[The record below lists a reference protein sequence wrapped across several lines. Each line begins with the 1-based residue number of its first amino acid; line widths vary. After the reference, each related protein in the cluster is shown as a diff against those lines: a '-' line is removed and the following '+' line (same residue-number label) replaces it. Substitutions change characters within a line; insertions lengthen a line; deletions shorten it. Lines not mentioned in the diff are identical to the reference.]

1 MTKRDEKV
9 IQVFSRTYLGLWT
22 LVRIMWIGGTI
33 VCGLYMM
40 FVYLLPLI
48 GLIQQPPVPLK
59 LTVEV
64 IVCAIPILSG
74 GLLTSERIRNDE
86 LSVLIDEKFLVIQL
100 DRHVVVT
107 CVLELASV
115 PSSIVV
121 DPGKKPRYNAAM
133 LLALRASLD
142 SRVTMAYEAGVE
154 KGEPFLRLFITASGK
169 NLVEIK
175 GILKREATRTEA
187 ILLASLNGVEV
198 QQLGENKLRGAT
210 GIVHCMDSSRKP
222 SAMTHDDGMLQSLTF
237 ISGIPRVAPSIDASQ
252 VGTFISTAIK
262 QRYSVTL
269 TCVFSSAKAGR
280 ERKRMEGEW
289 KNIRAKELR
298 NEDSLTDHANKRK
311 LLDQHERMQGDS
323 GWFNN
328 SVYVLAKAKDTAE
341 LERVTNGVN
350 GLIASIWGGEGNIS
364 LKKREIRGRT
374 ACRLITRRH
383 FKRQKIHVS
392 SLVGYVNTPVQQLP
406 VIAATVA
413 PVFPVPLREL
423 IDNELIIGKTIYGGR
438 RISDIGIKSEWL
450 REHVAVLGATGT
462 GKTNLVK
469 KLMLELSLKTDVP
482 WWVFDIKGSEYA
494 DLAGWDSD
502 ILILSPGKD
511 ASFVMDLLDTEM
523 DSSEIDAHAT
533 FAILKELINERG
545 VSSELSPAMEK
556 LLRESVLELAR
567 SRCGTKSVQALNQI
581 ISKLAGNDRFGSMTR
596 DALLNRLEILSREPL
611 GSILKGGPKAL
622 KISTLLNKRV
632 VFDMRHVARVG
643 GMDAVRILYNL
654 VAKRIF
660 DSAMKRGIRPG
671 LHHVVVL
678 EEASNLVPE
687 SYTRHSAADIT
698 TGESMVMLQRA
709 TGQGVIVVSTRPNI
723 SSNILANT
731 ATKITFRLPYDSSI
745 GSKYMALNAEQE
757 EYLKSLKCGRAL
769 IHVPS
774 SSTFEIATRL
784 FVPMSGTS
792 GKDAKEAVTEG
803 CEKAE
808 LNTVVHGTCTITK
821 PKGVVFDRLGELANH
836 VVAFLASRDMATE
849 IEIRSLLITL
859 DSQFAENDIAEII
872 RDLVSLGAIAR
883 EALSLVPGGFVFT
896 LPGRELEAVRDVI
909 MDYMIRRLDSVHNFE
924 YQKLD
929 SNGAQLIAGNH
940 AILILPNHLKASSI
954 ESVLGQIGACM
965 SELGNNINKLVVV
978 VRGSIAA
985 AKLRELTDS
994 SETFDAVTVTSAFP
1008 SSLNKVVDE
1017 LVHGKPHRIEMV
1029 EEQPGVVAKFSK
1041 SERIDLRG
1049 AVHDVGSA
1057 TSRAVQMRLWFGLIE
1072 DFVDLSDGH
1081 IAWDALLEFIDTTA
1095 LQSLKGRSA
1104 PMSVEEGK
1112 RALTE
1117 LLADEVLVALRVGAE
1132 KRYTDFEKNLWI
1144 VNSSVLGNLKERAIN
1159 LLIGESGKQ
1168 NGPVSRGHEYY
1179 DFCVGKK
1186 SYVVFPTQ
1194 QQLNTLLNLHSNLA
1208 CRICGSTQVICL
1220 LTAAEY
1226 LDDSAMVPANLI
1238 MKTMDDAIA
1247 EMLV

>member
-1 MTKRDEKV
+1 MILV
-9 IQVFSRTYLGLWT
+9 SSRTYLGPWA
-22 LVRIMWIGGTI
+22 LVRAMWIGGTI
-33 VCGLYMM
+33 VCGLYMT
-40 FVYLLPLI
+40 FVYLLPLV

-59 LTVEV
+59 LTVEIV
-64 IVCAIPILSG
+64 VCALPVLSG
-74 GLLTSERIRNDE
+74 GLLTSERIRNDK
-86 LSVLIDEKFLVIQL
+86 LSVFIDEQFLVIQL
-100 DRHVVVT
+100 DGHVIVT

-121 DPGKKPRYNAAM
+121 DPGKKPRYNTAM
-133 LLALRASLD
+133 LLALRAGLD
-142 SRVTMAYEAGVE
+142 SRVSIAYEVGVE
-154 KGEPFLRLFITASGK
+154 RGEPFLRLFITVSGK
-169 NLVEIK
+169 NLAEMKEI
-175 GILKREATRTEA
+175 LRREATRTEA

-198 QQLGENKLRGAT
+198 HQLGEDKLRGAVE
-210 GIVHCMDSSRKP
+210 IVHHIDSLKEP
-222 SAMTHDDGMLQSLTF
+222 SALAHGDGMHQSLTF
-237 ISGIPRVAPSIDASQ
+237 VSGIPRVAPSIDASQ

-262 QRYSVTL
+262 QGYSVTL

-280 ERKRMEGEW
+280 ERRRMEGEW

-298 NEDSLTDHANKRK
+298 NEESLADHATKRK
-311 LLDQHERMQGDS
+311 LLDQHERIQGDS
-323 GWFNN
+323 GWFYN
-328 SVYVLAKAKDTAE
+328 SVYVHAKARDAAE

-350 GLIASIWGGEGNIS
+350 GLVASIWGGEENIS
-364 LKKREIRGRT
+364 LKKGRIRGRT
-374 ACRLITRRH
+374 ACRFLTRRH
-383 FKRQKIHVS
+383 LKRQKIHVS

-406 VIAATVA
+406 VIAATMA

-423 IDNELIIGKTIYGGR
+423 IENDLIIGKTIYGGR
-438 RISDIGIKSEWL
+438 LISDIGIKPEWL

-469 KLMLELSLKTDVP
+469 KLMLELSLKTNVP
-482 WWVFDIKGSEYA
+482 WWIFDIKGSEYA
-494 DLAGWDSD
+494 DLAGWDSS
-502 ILILSPGKD
+502 ILILSPGED
-511 ASFVMDLLDTEM
+511 ASFVMDLLDTET

-533 FAILKELINERG
+533 FTILRELINERG
-545 VSSELSPAMEK
+545 LSSELSPAMEK
-556 LLRESVLELAR
+556 LLRESVVELAKSKR
-567 SRCGTKSVQALNQI
+567 KTKSVQALNQI
-581 ISKLAGNDRFGSMTR
+581 ISKLAGNDRFGNMTR

-611 GSILKGGPKAL
+611 GSILKGGAKAL

-660 DSAMKRGIRPG
+660 DSAMRRGIKPG

-687 SYTRHSAADIT
+687 SYTRHSAADVT

-731 ATKITFRLPYDSSI
+731 ATKITFRLPYDSSV
-745 GSKYMALNAEQE
+745 GARYMALNAEQE

-769 IHVPS
+769 IHIPS
-774 SSTFEIATRL
+774 SSTFEIATKL
-784 FVPMSGTS
+784 FGPMSEAS
-792 GKDAKEAVTEG
+792 GQDVKETVTQD
-803 CEKAE
+803 CEKTENGA
-808 LNTVVHGTCTITK
+808 VVHEMRTITE
-821 PKGVVFDRLGELANH
+821 PECVVFDRLGELANH

-849 IEIRSLLITL
+849 IEIRSILMTL

-872 RDLVSLGAIAR
+872 RDFVSLGTIAR

-896 LPGRELEAVRDVI
+896 LPGRELEAVKDVI
-909 MDYMIRRLDSVHNFE
+909 MDYIIQRLDSVHNFE
-924 YQKLD
+924 YQKLE
-929 SNGAQLIAGNH
+929 SNGAQLIVGNH

-954 ESVLGQIGACM
+954 ELVLERIGACM

-985 AKLRELTDS
+985 AKLRELIS
-994 SETFDAVTVTSAFP
+994 RSEAFDDVTVISAFP
-1008 SSLNKVVDE
+1008 SSINNVVDE
-1017 LVHGKPHRIEMV
+1017 LVHGRSHRSEIV
-1029 EEQPGVVAKFSK
+1029 EEQPSAVVSFSE
-1041 SERIDLRG
+1041 SEKIDLRG
-1049 AVHDVGSA
+1049 AVHEVGSA

-1072 DFVDLSDGH
+1072 DFVGLSDGH
-1081 IAWDALLEFIDTTA
+1081 VAWDALLEFIETTA

-1117 LLADEVLVALRVGAE
+1117 LLADEVLVALRVGGK
-1132 KRYTDFEKNLWI
+1132 KRYTDFEKDLWI
-1144 VNSSVLGNLKERAIN
+1144 VNSAVLGNLKERAIN
-1159 LLIGESGKQ
+1159 LLIGEIGKQ
-1168 NGPVSRGHEYY
+1168 NGPVSLGHEYY

-1194 QQLNTLLNLHSNLA
+1194 QQLNTLLNLHSDLA

-1226 LDDSAMVPANLI
+1226 LDDSAIVPANLT

-1247 EMLV
+1247 EMLI

>member
-1 MTKRDEKV
+1 V
-9 IQVFSRTYLGLWT
+9 IQVSSRTHLGLWT
-22 LVRIMWIGGTI
+22 LVRVMWIGGTI
-33 VCGLYMM
+33 ACGLYLT
-40 FVYLLPLI
+40 FVYLLPLV

-64 IVCAIPILSG
+64 IVCALPVLSG
-74 GLLTSERIRNDE
+74 GLLTSERIRKDE
-86 LSVLIDEKFLVIQL
+86 LSILVDEKFLVIQL

-115 PSSIVV
+115 PSSIIV
-121 DPGKKPRYNAAM
+121 DPGKKPRYNTAM
-133 LLALRASLD
+133 LLALRAGLD
-142 SRVTMAYEAGVE
+142 SRVSMAYEVGV
-154 KGEPFLRLFITASGK
+154 KRGEPFLRLFISASGK
-169 NLVEIK
+169 NPADMK
-175 GILKREATRTEA
+175 GILRREATRTEA
-187 ILLASLNGVEV
+187 ILLASLNGIAVH
-198 QQLGENKLRGAT
+198 QLGEDRLRGAA
-210 GIVHCMDSSRKP
+210 GIVHHIDSLREP
-222 SAMTHDDGMLQSLTF
+222 SALVHDDEMLQSLTF

-262 QRYSVTL
+262 QKYSVTL
-269 TCVFSSAKAGR
+269 TCVFSSAKAGK

-289 KNIRAKELR
+289 KNIRARELR
-298 NEDSLTDHANKRK
+298 NEDSLADHATKRK
-311 LLDQHERMQGDS
+311 LLDQHERIQGDS

-328 SVYVLAKAKDTAE
+328 SVYILARARDAAE
-341 LERVTNGVN
+341 LERVTNGVS
-350 GLIASIWGGEGNIS
+350 GLITSIWGGDGNIS
-364 LKKREIRGRT
+364 LKKRRIRGRT
-374 ACRLITRRH
+374 ACRFLTRRH
-383 FKRQKIHVS
+383 LKRQKIHVS

-406 VIAATVA
+406 VIAAIMA
-413 PVFPVPLREL
+413 PVFPVPAREL
-423 IDNELIIGKTIYGGR
+423 IENELIIGKTIYGGR
-438 RISDIGIKSEWL
+438 RISDIGIRAEWL

-469 KLMLELSLKTDVP
+469 KLMLELSLKTNVP

-494 DLAGWDSD
+494 DLARWDSN
-502 ILILSPGKD
+502 ILLLSPGED

-523 DSSEIDAHAT
+523 DSSEVDAHAT
-533 FAILKELINERG
+533 FAILRELISERG
-545 VSSELSPAMEK
+545 LSSELSPAMEK
-556 LLRESVLELAR
+556 LLRESVMELAK
-567 SRCGTKSVQALNQI
+567 SRRNTKSVHALNQI
-581 ISKLAGNDRFGSMTR
+581 ISKLADADRFGNMTR

-611 GSILKGGPKAL
+611 GSILKGGANAF

-632 VFDMRHVARVG
+632 VFDMRYVARVG
-643 GMDAVRILYNL
+643 GMDAVRVLYNL

-660 DSAMKRGIRPG
+660 DSAMKRGISSG

-687 SYTRHSAADIT
+687 SYTRHSAADVT

-709 TGQGVIVVSTRPNI
+709 TGQGVIIVSTRPNI

-745 GSKYMALNAEQE
+745 GARYMALNAEQE

-769 IHVPS
+769 IHIPN
-774 SSTFEIATRL
+774 SSTFEIAAKL
-784 FVPMSGTS
+784 FVPMSETS
-792 GKDAKEAVTEG
+792 GRDARETVTQG

-808 LNTVVHGTCTITK
+808 FDTVVHETSTVTK
-821 PKGVVFDRLGELANH
+821 PESVVFDRLGELANH
-836 VVAFLASRDMATE
+836 VVAFLASRDMVTE
-849 IEIRSLLITL
+849 IEIRSLLMTL
-859 DSQFAENDIAEII
+859 DSQFAESDIAEII
-872 RDLVSLGAIAR
+872 RDFVSLGTIAR
-883 EALSLVPGGFVFT
+883 EALPLVPGGFVFT
-896 LPGRELEAVRDVI
+896 LPGRELEAVKDVI
-909 MDYMIRRLDSVHNFE
+909 MDYIIQRLDSVHNVE
-924 YQKLD
+924 YQRLD
-929 SNGAQLIAGNH
+929 SNGAQLIVGNH
-940 AILILPNHLKASSI
+940 AILILSNHLKASSI
-954 ESVLGQIGACM
+954 ESVLERIGVCM

-985 AKLRELTDS
+985 AKLREFTNQ
-994 SETFDAVTVTSAFP
+994 SEAFDDVTVISAFP

-1017 LVHGKPHRIEMV
+1017 LVHGRSHRSEMV
-1029 EEQPGVVAKFSK
+1029 EKRPGVVVSLSK
-1041 SERIDLRG
+1041 SEKIDLRE

-1072 DFVDLSDGH
+1072 DFVGLSDGYV
-1081 IAWDALLEFIDTTA
+1081 AWDALLEFVETTA

-1117 LLADEVLVALRVGAE
+1117 LLADEVLVALRVGGK
-1132 KRYTDFEKNLWI
+1132 KRYTDFEKGLWI
-1144 VNSSVLGNLKERAIN
+1144 VNSSVLGNFKEKAIN
-1159 LLIGESGKQ
+1159 LLIGEIGKQ
-1168 NGPVSRGHEYY
+1168 NGSVSQGHEYY

-1194 QQLNTLLNLHSNLA
+1194 QQLNTLLNLHSDLA

-1226 LDDSAMVPANLI
+1226 LDDSVIVPANLT

-1247 EMLV
+1247 EMLI

>member
-1 MTKRDEKV
+1 MILV
-9 IQVFSRTYLGLWT
+9 SSRTYLGLWT
-22 LVRIMWIGGTI
+22 LVRVMWLGGTI
-33 VCGLYMM
+33 VCGLYMI
-40 FVYLLPLI
+40 FVYLLPLV

-59 LTVEV
+59 LTVEI
-64 IVCAIPILSG
+64 IVCALPVLSG
-74 GLLTSERIRNDE
+74 GLLISERIRNDE
-86 LSVLIDEKFLVIQL
+86 LSAFIDEKFLIIQL
-100 DRHVVVT
+100 DGHVVVT

-115 PSSIVV
+115 PSSLVV
-121 DPGKKPRYNAAM
+121 DPGKKPKYNTAM
-133 LLALRASLD
+133 LLALRAGLD
-142 SRVTMAYEAGVE
+142 SRVSIAYEVGVE
-154 KGEPFLRLFITASGK
+154 RGEPFLRLFITVSGR
-169 NLVEIK
+169 NLSEMKEI
-175 GILKREATRTEA
+175 LRREATRTEA
-187 ILLASLNGVEV
+187 ILLSSLNGVEV
-198 QQLGENKLRGAT
+198 HQLGEDKLRGAVE
-210 GIVHCMDSSRKP
+210 IVHHMDSLRKP
-222 SAMTHDDGMLQSLTF
+222 SALVHGDEMHRSLTF
-237 ISGIPRVAPSIDASQ
+237 ISGIPRVTPSIDASQ

-262 QRYSVTL
+262 QGYSVTL

-280 ERKRMEGEW
+280 ERRRMEGEW
-289 KNIRAKELR
+289 KNIRAKELK
-298 NEDSLTDHANKRK
+298 NEESLADHATKRK

-323 GWFNN
+323 GWFYN
-328 SVYVLAKAKDTAE
+328 SVYVHAKARDAAE

-350 GLIASIWGGEGNIS
+350 GLVASIWGGEENIS
-364 LKKREIRGRT
+364 LKKRKIRGRT
-374 ACRLITRRH
+374 ACRFLTRRH
-383 FKRQKIHVS
+383 LKRQKIHVS

-406 VIAATVA
+406 VIAASMA

-423 IDNELIIGKTIYGGR
+423 IENELIIGKTIYGGR
-438 RISDIGIKSEWL
+438 RISDIGIKTEWL

-469 KLMLELSLKTDVP
+469 KLMLELSLKTNVP

-494 DLAGWDSD
+494 DLAGVDSK
-502 ILILSPGKD
+502 ILIISPGED

-523 DSSEIDAHAT
+523 DSSDIDAHAT
-533 FAILKELINERG
+533 FAILRELINERG
-545 VSSELSPAMEK
+545 LSSELSPAMEK
-556 LLRESVLELAR
+556 LLRESVMELAKPR
-567 SRCGTKSVQALNQI
+567 RKTKSIQALNQI
-581 ISKLAGNDRFGSMTR
+581 ISKMAGNDRFGNMTR

-611 GSILKGGPKAL
+611 GSILKGGAKAL

-687 SYTRHSAADIT
+687 SYTRHSAADVT

-745 GSKYMALNAEQE
+745 GARYMALNAEQE
-757 EYLKSLKCGRAL
+757 EYLKTLKCGRAL
-769 IHVPS
+769 IHIPS
-774 SSTFEIATRL
+774 SSTFEIAAKL
-784 FVPMSGTS
+784 FEPISETS
-792 GKDAKEAVTEG
+792 RQDVKETVTQSYE
-803 CEKAE
+803 ETE
-808 LNTVVHGTCTITK
+808 FRTVVHKTHTITE
-821 PKGVVFDRLGELANH
+821 PESVVFDRLGELANH

-849 IEIRSLLITL
+849 IEIRSILMTL
-859 DSQFAENDIAEII
+859 DSQFAEDDIAEII
-872 RDLVSLGAIAR
+872 RDFVSLGTIAR

-896 LPGRELEAVRDVI
+896 LPGRELEAVKDVI
-909 MDYMIRRLDSVHNFE
+909 MDYIIQRLDSVHNFE
-924 YQKLD
+924 YQKSD
-929 SNGAQLIAGNH
+929 SNGAQLIVGNH

-954 ESVLGQIGACM
+954 ESVLKQIGACM

-985 AKLRELTDS
+985 VKLRELTDRL
-994 SETFDAVTVTSAFP
+994 EAYNDVTVISAFP
-1008 SSLNKVVDE
+1008 SSIDKVVDE
-1017 LVHGKPHRIEMV
+1017 LVHGKPHLSEII
-1029 EEQPGVVAKFSK
+1029 EEQPSAVVSFSK
-1041 SERIDLRG
+1041 SEKIDLRG
-1049 AVHDVGSA
+1049 AVHEVGSA

-1072 DFVDLSDGH
+1072 DFVGLSDGH
-1081 IAWDALLEFIDTTA
+1081 VAWDALLEFIETTA

-1117 LLADEVLVALRVGAE
+1117 LLADEVLVALRVGGK
-1132 KRYTDFEKNLWI
+1132 KRYTDLERGLWI
-1144 VNSSVLGNLKERAIN
+1144 VNSPVLGNLKERAIN
-1159 LLIGESGKQ
+1159 LLIGEIGKQ
-1168 NGPVSRGHEYY
+1168 NGSVSQGHEYY
-1179 DFCVGKK
+1179 DFCVGRK

-1194 QQLNTLLNLHSNLA
+1194 QQLNTLLNLHSDLA

-1226 LDDSAMVPANLI
+1226 LDDGAIVPANLT

>member
-9 IQVFSRTYLGLWT
+9 ILVSSRTYLRLWT
-22 LVRIMWIGGTI
+22 LVRVMWLGGTI
-33 VCGLYMM
+33 VCGLYMT
-40 FVYLLPLI
+40 FVYLLPLV

-59 LTVEV
+59 LTVEI
-64 IVCAIPILSG
+64 IVCALPVLSG
-74 GLLTSERIRNDE
+74 GLLISDRIRNDE
-86 LSVLIDEKFLVIQL
+86 LLAFIDEKFLIIQL
-100 DRHVVVT
+100 DGHVVVT

-115 PSSIVV
+115 PSSLVV
-121 DPGKKPRYNAAM
+121 DPGKKPRYNTAM
-133 LLALRASLD
+133 LLALRAGLD
-142 SRVTMAYEAGVE
+142 SRVSIAYEVGVE
-154 KGEPFLRLFITASGK
+154 RGEPFLRLFITVSGR
-169 NLVEIK
+169 NLIEMKEI
-175 GILKREATRTEA
+175 LRREATRTEA
-187 ILLASLNGVEV
+187 ILLSSLNGVEV
-198 QQLGENKLRGAT
+198 HQLGEDKLRGAVE
-210 GIVHCMDSSRKP
+210 IVHHMDSLREP
-222 SAMTHDDGMLQSLTF
+222 SALVHGDEMHQSLTF
-237 ISGIPRVAPSIDASQ
+237 VSGIPRVAPSIDASQ

-262 QRYSVTL
+262 QGYSVTL

-280 ERKRMEGEW
+280 ERRRMEGEW
-289 KNIRAKELR
+289 KNIRAKELK
-298 NEDSLTDHANKRK
+298 NEESLADHATKRK

-323 GWFNN
+323 GWFYN
-328 SVYVLAKAKDTAE
+328 SVYVHAKARDAAE

-350 GLIASIWGGEGNIS
+350 GLVASIWGGEENIS
-364 LKKREIRGRT
+364 LKKRRIRGRT
-374 ACRLITRRH
+374 ACRFLTRRH
-383 FKRQKIHVS
+383 LKRQKIHVS

-406 VIAATVA
+406 VIAASMA

-423 IDNELIIGKTIYGGR
+423 IENELIIGKTIYGGR

-469 KLMLELSLKTDVP
+469 KLMLELSLKTNVP

-494 DLAGWDSD
+494 DLAGVDSN
-502 ILILSPGKD
+502 ILIISPGED

-523 DSSEIDAHAT
+523 DSSDIDAHAT
-533 FAILKELINERG
+533 FAILRELINERG
-545 VSSELSPAMEK
+545 LSSELSPAMEK
-556 LLRESVLELAR
+556 LLRESVMELAKPR
-567 SRCGTKSVQALNQI
+567 RKTKSIQALNQI
-581 ISKLAGNDRFGSMTR
+581 ISKLAGNDRFGNMTR

-611 GSILKGGPKAL
+611 GSILRGGAKAL

-678 EEASNLVPE
+678 EEANNLVPE
-687 SYTRHSAADIT
+687 SYTRHSAADVT

-745 GSKYMALNAEQE
+745 GARYMALNAEQE
-757 EYLKSLKCGRAL
+757 EYLKTLKCGRAL
-769 IHVPS
+769 IHIPS
-774 SSTFEIATRL
+774 SSTFEIAAKL
-784 FVPMSGTS
+784 FEPISETS
-792 GKDAKEAVTEG
+792 RQDVKETVTQSYE
-803 CEKAE
+803 ETE
-808 LNTVVHGTCTITK
+808 FRTVVHKTHTITE
-821 PKGVVFDRLGELANH
+821 PESVVFDRLGELANH

-849 IEIRSLLITL
+849 IEIRSILMTL

-872 RDLVSLGAIAR
+872 RDFVSLGTIAR

-896 LPGRELEAVRDVI
+896 LPGRELEAVKDVI
-909 MDYMIRRLDSVHNFE
+909 MDYIIQRLDSVHNFE
-924 YQKLD
+924 YQKSD
-929 SNGAQLIAGNH
+929 SNGAQLIVGNH

-954 ESVLGQIGACM
+954 ESVLKQIGACM

-985 AKLRELTDS
+985 SKLRELTDR
-994 SETFDAVTVTSAFP
+994 SEAYNDVTVISAFP
-1008 SSLNKVVDE
+1008 SSIDKVVDE
-1017 LVHGKPHRIEMV
+1017 LVHGKPHLSEII
-1029 EEQPGVVAKFSK
+1029 EEQPGAVVSFSK
-1041 SERIDLRG
+1041 SEKIDLRG
-1049 AVHDVGSA
+1049 AVHEVGSA

-1072 DFVDLSDGH
+1072 DFVGLSDGH
-1081 IAWDALLEFIDTTA
+1081 VAWDALLEFIETTA

-1117 LLADEVLVALRVGAE
+1117 LLADEVLVALRVGGK
-1132 KRYTDFEKNLWI
+1132 KRYTDLERGLWI
-1144 VNSSVLGNLKERAIN
+1144 VNSPVLGNLKERAIN
-1159 LLIGESGKQ
+1159 LLIGEIGKQ
-1168 NGPVSRGHEYY
+1168 NGSVSQGHEYY
-1179 DFCVGKK
+1179 DFCVGRK

-1194 QQLNTLLNLHSNLA
+1194 QQLNTLLNLHSDLA

-1226 LDDSAMVPANLI
+1226 LDDGAIVPANLT

-1247 EMLV
+1247 EMLI